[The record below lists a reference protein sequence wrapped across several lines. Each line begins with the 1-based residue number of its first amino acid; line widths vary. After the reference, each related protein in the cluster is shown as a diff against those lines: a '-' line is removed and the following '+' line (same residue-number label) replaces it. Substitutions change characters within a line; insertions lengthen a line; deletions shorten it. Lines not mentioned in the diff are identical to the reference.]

1 MSMPLIIPQTVALL
15 LFCIGLY
22 GVMISKVGIKMLIS
36 LEIMINSAVLNLI
49 SVAGSMPD
57 PIVLALFVIAIAA
70 IESVVGFSLL
80 VAVFRKFGKVDIPL
94 LSEIKG

>member
-1 MSMPLIIPQTVALL
+1 M
-15 LFCIGLY
+15 
-22 GVMISKVGIKMLIS
+22 
-36 LEIMINSAVLNLI
+36 
-49 SVAGSMPD
+49 
-57 PIVLALFVIAIAA
+57 IAIAA